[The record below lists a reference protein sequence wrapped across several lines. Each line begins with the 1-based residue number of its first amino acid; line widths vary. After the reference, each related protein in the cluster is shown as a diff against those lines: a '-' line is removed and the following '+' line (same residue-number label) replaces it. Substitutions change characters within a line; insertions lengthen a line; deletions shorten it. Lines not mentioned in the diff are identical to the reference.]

1 MAVQPGVEGAGDTLG
16 VALGELGPG
25 ALEELV
31 DGLAPEREP
40 ALEVALAEGRLGVD
54 RRVGA
59 ERAAAVGARAEQDRL
74 PERRDLRH
82 VRLEVEVGDVGE
94 DIADDRVGHG
104 LRVERAD
111 EALAVGAGLAVG
123 AVAGRHARLRIE
135 APGGRA
141 VPALSGRFR
150 EAGALSA
157 EGGQRVAVAE
167 WQAPVIA
174 SRSVRTGPQ
183 DARLSQRRK

>member
-40 ALEVALAEGRLGVD
+40 ALEVTLAEGRLGVD
-54 RRVGA
+54 RRVRA
-59 ERAAAVGARAEQDRL
+59 ERAAAVGARPEQDRL

-94 DIADDRVGHG
+94 DVADDRVGHG
-104 LRVERAD
+104 LGVERAD
-111 EALAVGAGLAVG
+111 EALAVGAGLDVG
-123 AVAGRHARLRIE
+123 AVGGRHARPRIE
-135 APGGRA
+135 ARGG
-141 VPALSGRFR
+141 
-150 EAGALSA
+150 GALGRRA
-157 EGGQRVAVAE
+157 GGWPLAWRYWRHA
-167 WQAPVIA
+167 
-174 SRSVRTGPQ
+174 
-183 DARLSQRRK
+183 AR